1 MKILPR
7 ALAGAALLFAS
18 AAIAPATIAQ
28 AAGAQP
34 PPSPA
39 MPKSDPTQPAFRAL
53 YKELVETNT
62 TASVGSCTLAAQRMA
77 ARMKAAGFPD
87 GDLTV
92 FVPQEFPK
100 SGGLVAVYPGTDPK
114 AKAVLLLAH
123 IDVVEAKREDWT
135 RDPFTLVEEG
145 GYFYARGAADDKAQ
159 AAIFTDTLIRY
170 RQEGFKPRRTLKL
183 ALTCGEEGGG
193 PLNGASWL
201 VKNKRALIDA
211 AFALN
216 EGAMGQ
222 LDDNGKRIA
231 HTIEAG
237 EKTAQSYVLEVT
249 NPGGHSSRPV
259 PDNAIYRLADAIEK
273 VRAYEFPVMIN
284 DANKAYLLGMAKV
297 EGGAR
302 GAAMVSLANNPKDAA
317 ADKLL
322 SQDPSLHTMLRT
334 TCVATMLSGGHA
346 QNALPQRANVTINCR
361 IFPGVSRDAVQAK
374 LAEVIGDPQV
384 KITQIAVARE
394 GDASAPPLTPQVMGP
409 IEKVSAQMWP
419 GVPVIP
425 TLQAGATDGTAL
437 TAGGIPTY
445 GVQGLFYEPDL
456 GRIHGLNERIGV
468 QSLYEGREFLYR
480 LVKLYADAPGT

>member
-1 MKILPR
+1 MKLLAR
-7 ALAGAALLFAS
+7 AVAGAVLLL
-18 AAIAPATIAQ
+18 AAGAPL

-39 MPKSDPTQPAFRAL
+39 MPKADPTLPAFKSL

-62 TASVGSCTLAAQRMA
+62 TASVGSCTLAAERMA
-77 ARMKAAGFPD
+77 ARLKAAGFAD
-87 GDLTV
+87 DQLTL
-92 FVPQEFPK
+92 FSVPQWPK
-100 SGGLVAVYPGTDPK
+100 NGGLVAVMPGSDPK

-145 GYFYARGAADDKAQ
+145 GYFYARGSSDDKAQ
-159 AAIFTDTLIRY
+159 AAIFTDLLIRY
-170 RQEGFKPRRTLKL
+170 KQQGFKPRRTLKL

-193 PLNGASWL
+193 PFNGASWL
-201 VKNKRALIDA
+201 VKNRRDLIDA

-216 EGAMGQ
+216 EGAGGQ
-222 LDDNGKRIA
+222 LDEAGKRIA
-231 HTIEAG
+231 HTVEAG
-237 EKTAQSYVLEVT
+237 EKTSQSFTLEVT

-273 VRAYEFPVMIN
+273 VRGYEFPVMIN
-284 DANKAYLLGMAKV
+284 DANKAYLTGMAKV
-297 EGGAR
+297 EGGER
-302 GAAMVSLANNPKDAA
+302 GKAMLALAANPKDAA

-322 SQDPSLHTMLRT
+322 SQDPGLHTLLRT
-334 TCVATMLSGGHA
+334 TCVATMISGGHA
-346 QNALPQRANVTINCR
+346 QNALPQRATVTINCR
-361 IFPGVSRDAVQAK
+361 IFPGVSRDSVRDK
-374 LAEVIGDPQV
+374 LAEVIADPQV
-384 KITQIAVARE
+384 KISQVAVARE
-394 GDASAPPLTPQVMGP
+394 GEAPAPPLTPNVMGP
-409 IEKVSAQMWP
+409 IEKVSAEMWP

-425 TLQAGATDGTAL
+425 ILQAGATDGKAL

-480 LVKLYADAPGT
+480 LVKIYADQPGA